1 MDTPSGWP
9 FLVAAG
15 RRQDYRT
22 LLAPAFLV
30 ADLDYGFLDTVVR
43 PTPET
48 GPATVVEARTLRR
61 RRLSVVYATHR
72 LTAADLI
79 RSGTGADP
87 RDEHGRPLRLIYG
100 YVSPDAAVVEPAEAD
115 LERARTGALA
125 AYRRFFADEER
136 VEVTP
141 SHPYPLRSRTAEWPG
156 PRVPA
161 PVPAR
166 VGGGFPRAVRWLAGA
181 AVVAV
186 LTLAIAL
193 AAAGR
198 PSPLPAPVD
207 CPKAATVTRPAS
219 CAPSRAPTTSGP
231 ARTKSTSPGPT
242 GSPGSTAARHREG
255 RGQG

>member
-48 GPATVVEARTLRR
+48 GPGTVVEARTPRR

-72 LTAADLI
+72 LTAADLTG
-79 RSGTGADP
+79 SGTGPDP

-100 YVSPDAAVVEPAEAD
+100 YTSPDAAVVEPAEAD
-115 LERARTGALA
+115 LERARTTALA
-125 AYRRFFADEER
+125 AYRRFLADEER

-141 SHPYPLRSRTAEWPG
+141 SHPFPLLSRTAEWPR

-161 PVPAR
+161 PVPAGAAR
-166 VGGGFPRAVRWLAGA
+166 IPRAARWLAS
-181 AVVAV
+181 AVVVAG
-186 LTLAIAL
+186 LTLAVAF

-198 PSPLPAPVD
+198 PSPVPAPVD
-207 CPKAATVTRPAS
+207 CSDATVTRPAS
-219 CAPSRAPTTSGP
+219 CAPSRMPATPGP
-231 ARTKSTSPGPT
+231 APTKSTTQPGPGAPVT
-242 GSPGSTAARHREG
+242 PRQGVRE
-255 RGQG
+255 